1 MNIRKIRDVLARADE
16 TRTASSMARAEARRE
31 REAWRAWRA
40 MWAGLRREAPA
51 ERMLTVC
58 MYCERFLADTSE
70 WIATPPSLAETL
82 HDPAIVQVTHGAC
95 PMCLAGH
102 LPDRPG

>member
-1 MNIRKIRDVLARADE
+1 MDTRKIRNLLAWSQE
-16 TRTASSMARAEARRE
+16 TQTASQMAQAEARRQ

-40 MWAGLRREAPA
+40 MWAGLQREAPA

-58 MYCERFLADTSE
+58 MYCERFLADTAE
-70 WIATPPSLAETL
+70 WIATPPSLTEIL

-95 PMCLAGH
+95 PICLAGH
-102 LPDRPG
+102 LPERPG